1 MAMADIPQEQKDAD
15 AETAEPATEVA
26 AQDAK
31 PAAAVEARFWKQSD
45 IRL

>member
-26 AQDAK
+26 AQKVK
-31 PAAAVEARFWKQSD
+31 PPAAVEARFWKQSD